1 MVTNPPANA
10 EDTETRVRSL
20 GRKDPLEKGMATHS
34 GILSWRIPWTMEPGG
49 LQFLGSQKSRTR
61 LNNNLTAVSVLLSLG
76 ILYMPPTFS
85 SFSSSLRVAHILS
98 AKTPSQ
104 GHNLMYEPEERERR
118 NRTQAA
124 ADLEKP
130 GGPRLSATTA
140 ARRRFQNFRSAFR
153 IPYPGCR
160 SR

>member
-1 MVTNPPANA
+1 MQKTPKR
-10 EDTETRVRSL
+10 EF
-20 GRKDPLEKGMATHS
+20 DPWVGK
-34 GILSWRIPWTMEPGG
+34 IPWRRGWRPTPVFLAGESHGQWSLVDYGSWG
-49 LQFLGSQKSRTR
+49 LKKSRTR

-98 AKTPSQ
+98 ATTPSQ

-118 NRTQAA
+118 NRTEAA

-130 GGPRLSATTA
+130 GGPRLSATAA

>member
-1 MVTNPPANA
+1 MQNTP
-10 EDTETRVRSL
+10 ETRVRSL

-61 LNNNLTAVSVLLSLG
+61 LNNNLTAVSVLLNLW
-76 ILYMPPTFS
+76 ILYMPPTFSS

-98 AKTPSQ
+98 GKTPSQ
-104 GHNLMYEPEERERR
+104 GHNLMYEPEETERR
-118 NRTQAA
+118 NRTEAA

-130 GGPRLSATTA
+130 GGPRLSATA
-140 ARRRFQNFRSAFR
+140 ATRRHFQNFRSASR
-153 IPYPGCR
+153 IPYPGLPLPVTLT
-160 SR
+160 

>member
-1 MVTNPPANA
+1 MQKTPKSEFDPWVGKIHWRREWRPTPVFLAG
-10 EDTETRVRSL
+10 ESHGQWSL
-20 GRKDPLEKGMATHS
+20 VDYS
-34 GILSWRIPWTMEPGG
+34 SWG
-49 LQFLGSQKSRTR
+49 LKKSPTR
-61 LNNNLTAVSVLLSLG
+61 LNKNLTAVSVLLSLG

>member
-1 MVTNPPANA
+1 MQKTPK
-10 EDTETRVRSL
+10 RQF
-20 GRKDPLEKGMATHS
+20 DPWVGK
-34 GILSWRIPWTMEPGG
+34 IPWRREWRPTPVFLAGESHGQWSLVDYGSWG
-49 LQFLGSQKSRTR
+49 LKKSRTR

-85 SFSSSLRVAHILS
+85 SFSSSFRVAHILS

-104 GHNLMYEPEERERR
+104 GHNLMYESEERERR
-118 NRTQAA
+118 NRTEAA

-130 GGPRLSATTA
+130 GGPRLSATAA

-153 IPYPGCR
+153 IPYPGPPFPVTLT
-160 SR
+160 